1 MTAKDHKT
9 VTTLLISISTL
20 VCIYHLFFCITRH
33 WSIVSNGTETDD
45 SKFIL
50 RKELPEPGEE
60 IGGQIRDWP
69 RWQNNTG

>member
-20 VCIYHLFFCITRH
+20 VCICHLIFCITRH
-33 WSIVSNGTETDD
+33 LSIFSNGTETGD

-50 RKELPEPGEE
+50 RKELPETE
-60 IGGQIRDWP
+60 IGGEIRDWSQ
-69 RWQNNTG
+69 WQNYTG